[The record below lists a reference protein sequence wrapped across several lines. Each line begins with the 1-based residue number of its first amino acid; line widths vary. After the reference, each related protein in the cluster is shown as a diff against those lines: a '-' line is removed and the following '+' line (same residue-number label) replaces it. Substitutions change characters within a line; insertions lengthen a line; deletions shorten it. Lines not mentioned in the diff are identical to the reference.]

1 MKKFNI
7 ILCIILFSFI
17 MTACEIDVESVNNVA
32 SKNEEESL
40 TFVSKFYDNFGDQW
54 MSVEGKTFSISP
66 NKVKEYYYDSS
77 GSWISGYTL
86 SSVMTINID
95 DNFIESCGSTIVFAD
110 NRLKEYDI
118 KFDNEIITE
127 DALENDKNSKIS
139 NPTDLTVS
147 DYIDIQWWWQTTKQ
161 VKGYQGTP
169 KIVVVQSQLGNP
181 ICMYIGDSVSWDI
194 PKNLPKTTKLMIDDK
209 ALFIHRANFAIIDT
223 SLFD

>member
-1 MKKFNI
+1 MKKLRFVLSIALISMI
-7 ILCIILFSFI
+7 I
-17 MTACEIDVESVNNVA
+17 TACDIDVESVSNVS
-32 SKNEEESL
+32 SKNEEENL
-40 TFVSKFYDNFGDQW
+40 TFISKFYDNFGEQW

-66 NKVKEYYYDSS
+66 NKVKEYYYDSN

-95 DNFIESCGSTIVFAD
+95 NSFIESCGSTIVFAD
-110 NRLKEYDI
+110 NRLEEYDI
-118 KFDNEIITE
+118 EFDSEIITE
-127 DALENDKNSKIS
+127 DALDTDKNSKIS

-161 VKGYQGTP
+161 VKGYQGIP

-181 ICMYIGDSVSWDI
+181 ICMYIGDNVSWDI

-223 SLFD
+223 SLFE